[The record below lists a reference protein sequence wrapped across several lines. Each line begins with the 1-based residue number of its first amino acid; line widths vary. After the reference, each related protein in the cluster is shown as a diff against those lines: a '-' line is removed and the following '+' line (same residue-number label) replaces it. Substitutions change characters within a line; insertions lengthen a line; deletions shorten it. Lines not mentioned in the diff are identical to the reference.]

1 MGSGVSGEPLSPY
14 FLVFIFQVKLS
25 LENFLYS
32 SSLTWSFFL
41 GSQGKVL
48 DHFHNKMNI
57 SDSPLWLCNENSHE
71 QKVRKLGLGSSF
83 LSFRVPSVGLQGP
96 ICRSFTI
103 LSFYSIFKNP
113 IWAHNIWE
121 LRQDSLGETANT
133 RTQATRT
140 AVGSLLKK
148 KKKSPWFSICQQSHW
163 PLTVDIHLFPSE
175 ESHRHLAQRLT
186 AVQRFSSVPMRNSR
200 FAAITH

>member
-113 IWAHNIWE
+113 IWAHNLWE
-121 LRQDSLGETANT
+121 LSQDSLGETANT

-140 AVGSLLKK
+140 AVGSLFKK
-148 KKKSPWFSICQQSHW
+148 KKKVSGSASVSKAIDLLLWYSSISQWRESQ
-163 PLTVDIHLFPSE
+163 TFGSE
-175 ESHRHLAQRLT
+175 ADRSAK
-186 AVQRFSSVPMRNSR
+186 VFFSSNEK
-200 FAAITH
+200 F

>member
-113 IWAHNIWE
+113 IWAHNI
-121 LRQDSLGETANT
+121 
-133 RTQATRT
+133 
-140 AVGSLLKK
+140 
-148 KKKSPWFSICQQSHW
+148 
-163 PLTVDIHLFPSE
+163 
-175 ESHRHLAQRLT
+175 
-186 AVQRFSSVPMRNSR
+186 
-200 FAAITH
+200 

>member
-113 IWAHNIWE
+113 IWAHNLWE
-121 LRQDSLGETANT
+121 LSQDSLGETANT

-140 AVGSLLKK
+140 AVGSLFKK
-148 KKKSPWFSICQQSHW
+148 KKRSLVQHLSAK
-163 PLTVDIHLFPSE
+163 PLTSYCDIHLFPSE